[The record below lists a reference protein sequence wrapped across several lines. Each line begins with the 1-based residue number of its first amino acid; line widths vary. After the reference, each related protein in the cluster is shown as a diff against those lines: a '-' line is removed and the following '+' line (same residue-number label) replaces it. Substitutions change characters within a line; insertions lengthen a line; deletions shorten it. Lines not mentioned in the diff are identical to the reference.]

1 MWKLSIE
8 DDQANQTV
16 VDLMREEYAIG
27 RDVLN
32 TVRLTERN
40 ISRKHAV
47 LRRNG
52 SGWLV
57 RDSGSYNGCFVN
69 GVRVA
74 GEEPLKH
81 GDLLQLGDYRLEL
94 IDDDAATRADPE
106 SKTATLPGRQSQT
119 IRELPNR
126 LVMILGPTVGASF
139 PLLDKRIVIGRG
151 EDCDLPVNDTSVSRV
166 HAEIHAIENGRYEVV
181 DRDSSNGVRV
191 NGVELKRA
199 ILDAGDVVELGDVQ
213 LRYVPAGQVY
223 HPQEPLGG
231 GRRNAVEAQGVERP
245 PEAPGRTRG
254 LAVVALILVAAI
266 AVGFFVLTREEA
278 PVAGVPEANPAA
290 RALEQARQL
299 LGSGDIEGAIQKARE
314 IPEDSNLRES
324 GAFKEIP
331 AKWADSLF
339 EQAARETDRTKKRT
353 ILDRVARSTDVGSMQ
368 RKRAYNEIA
377 ALDADSVGIDQLPV
391 ADKTSR
397 PPDPVPA
404 PKAQDPAPAPAPAP
418 EKEKPAPPP
427 APPAPKPQ
435 PKKAGEVKNGLV
447 RDTPF

>member
-94 IDDDAATRADPE
+94 VDDDAATRADPE

-139 PLLDKRIVIGRG
+139 PLMDKRIVIGRG

-166 HAEIHAIENGRYEVV
+166 HAEIHAIEGGRYEVV

-191 NGVELKRA
+191 NGVELKRS

-223 HPQEPLGG
+223 HPQEPLL
-231 GRRNAVEAQGVERP
+231 GRRSSETAAGSDRA
-245 PEAPGRTRG
+245 APAAGRTRSMVIVAIVL
-254 LAVVALILVAAI
+254 LAVVAA
-266 AVGFFVLTREEA
+266 GFAYMMRNDEPPISGGPTEA
-278 PVAGVPEANPAA
+278 SPAA
-290 RALEQARQL
+290 RTLEQAKQL
-299 LGSGDIEGAIQKARE
+299 LATGDVEGALKRAEQ

-324 GAFKEIP
+324 TAFKEIQ

-339 EQAARETDRTKKRT
+339 DQASQETDRTRKRS
-353 ILDRVARSTDVGSMQ
+353 ILDRIAKSPDVGSMQ
-368 RKRAYNEIA
+368 RKRASNEIQ
-377 ALDADSVGIDQLPV
+377 ALDADSVGIEQLP
-391 ADKTSR
+391 AAEKTSR
-397 PPDPVPA
+397 PPESPP
-404 PKAQDPAPAPAPAP
+404 PKTAEALPLPPP
-418 EKEKPAPPP
+418 EKPAPPP
-427 APPAPKPQ
+427 ATSPAAPKP
-435 PKKAGEVKNGLV
+435 PKKTSEVKNGLV

>member
-191 NGVELKRA
+191 NGVELKKA

-223 HPQEPLGG
+223 HPQEPPAG
-231 GRRNAVEAQGVERP
+231 GRRSAVEAQGVERP
-245 PEAPGRTRG
+245 PEAARRTRG
-254 LAVVALILVAAI
+254 LAVVAVILLAVIAI
-266 AVGFFVLTREEA
+266 GFVVLTREDA
-278 PVAGVPEANPAA
+278 PVTGIPETNPAA
-290 RALEQARQL
+290 RTLDQARQL
-299 LGSGDIEGAIQKARE
+299 LGGGDIEGALRKAQE

-324 GAFKEIP
+324 TAFKEIQS
-331 AKWADSLF
+331 KWADSLF
-339 EQAARETDRTKKRT
+339 AHAANETDRTKKRT
-353 ILDRVARSTDVGSMQ
+353 ILDRVARSTQVSSMQ

-397 PPDPVPA
+397 PPDPAPA
-404 PKAQDPAPAPAPAP
+404 PKVQDTTPASAP
-418 EKEKPAPPP
+418 EKERTAPPP
-427 APPAPKPQ
+427 APPAPK